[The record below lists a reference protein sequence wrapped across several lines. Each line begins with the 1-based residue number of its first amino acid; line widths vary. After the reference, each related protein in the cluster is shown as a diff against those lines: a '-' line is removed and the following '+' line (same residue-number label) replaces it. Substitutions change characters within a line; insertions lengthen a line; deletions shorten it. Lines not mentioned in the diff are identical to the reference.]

1 MNQLEMQFHADMV
14 NIYKTA
20 KKDCGYN
27 AARFL
32 QLIANK
38 GGVEAARQLIVK
50 QTDGF
55 SALAE
60 FGRLD
65 LSVEAYVLK
74 PEYVSLFTE
83 EERNVCRE
91 RLRGL
96 GYQID

>member
-1 MNQLEMQFHADMV
+1 MDQLEMQFHADMV

-20 KKDCGYN
+20 KKECGYN
-27 AARFL
+27 ATRFL

-38 GGVEAARQLIVK
+38 GGVEAARQLIIR

-65 LSVEAYVLK
+65 LSVEAYILK
-74 PEYVSLFTE
+74 PQYASLFTE
-83 EERNVCRE
+83 AEREMCRE
-91 RLRGL
+91 RLKEL
-96 GYQID
+96 GHQID

>member
-20 KKDCGYN
+20 KKECGYN
-27 AARFL
+27 ATRFL

-38 GGVEAARQLIVK
+38 GGVEAARQLIIK

-65 LSVEAYVLK
+65 LSVEAYILK
-74 PEYVSLFTE
+74 PQYASLFTE
-83 EERNVCRE
+83 AEREVCRE
-91 RLRGL
+91 RLKEL
-96 GYQID
+96 GYQI